1 MTQEFHLSVTQ
12 VGNDEYLVRTEKVAP
27 GVPLAEEQ
35 VVWPV
40 DQWLDRVRE
49 ASAHP
54 LVGWQAQTGS
64 WISSSSEKHR
74 QGPAAG
80 GGFFDDEQEW
90 LKNFQPEEEDEGD
103 MEPDDE
109 VEEVAEDAS
118 EGLVALGRQL
128 YDALFQGT
136 IRDSWLT
143 AQGIAQHRRELLR
156 LRLGLKSD
164 RLSRLPWET
173 LRGSDRTLATGT
185 DITFCRYQPNASH
198 PQIFST
204 PTSATLRVL
213 MVLSAPSDRENL
225 KLKEECEQLR
235 AELQPQGES
244 GSAPGS
250 KSRIQLTI
258 LEQPNRQQLTQALEQ
273 GQYQVLHYAGHGG
286 VGPRGGYLYLVSGE
300 TGLTETLRGD
310 DLAGLL
316 ANNGIQLAVF
326 NSCRGAYTPTVEEL
340 AGKDPVRSLAES
352 LVVYGMQAVLAM
364 AERIPDEVALTLSRL
379 FYRNLAQ
386 GYPIDLS
393 LNRARQ
399 GLISAYGS
407 HQIYWAL
414 PTLHLHPEFD
424 GYLSWTRERQEW
436 HQAET
441 EAPAASAA
449 TTWQEEEPSTEME
462 EVEWGGLLEDQFPE
476 EPDYAD
482 DAAVVADLL
491 KQLTEEPSPSPD
503 ESEMTTDA
511 GDESHSLKFA
521 ASEPLPQQTGTPAV
535 GENRQPQ
542 LPQETGNLARRSPTT
557 EQLATP
563 KPSPTP
569 NSSRRRWWYGG
580 AVGGALAVALAG
592 GWIWH
597 NAPSPNGG
605 NRLTNPSPPVVSQS
619 PVPEE
624 LAQGSTSEVV
634 AAAIEDFS
642 QNRLEAGAQA
652 VVALLDR
659 GALQQAKAALSAASN
674 QQQQEPLLL
683 FLRGRLAWQFAQ
695 ADNPDYSADD
705 ARRYWEA
712 ATNQQSNVPEYQN
725 ALGFAYYA
733 NGNYEQAANAWVK
746 TLKLLEERPQEP
758 AALTAYAGSALVL
771 LKTADEQPP
780 AQRQSKLERA
790 VQLRQTVIQQ
800 EPLAFT
806 PNALAD
812 EWMWNEAAVADW
824 QALLQVSAP

>member
-40 DQWLDRVRE
+40 DQWIDRVRE

-54 LVGWQAQTGS
+54 LAQWQAQTGG
-64 WISSSSEKHR
+64 WGVDPGKQHR
-74 QGPAAG
+74 QGTG
-80 GGFFDDEQEW
+80 SGDFFNGEQQW
-90 LKNFQPEEEDEGD
+90 LANFQPEEEE
-103 MEPDDE
+103 DDE
-109 VEEVAEDAS
+109 LDLGEVGEDAD

-143 AQGIAQHRRELLR
+143 AQGIAQHQRELLR
-156 LRLGLKSD
+156 LRLGLKGD

-173 LRGSDRTLATGT
+173 IRGGDRTLATGT
-185 DITFCRYQPNASH
+185 EITFCRYQPNTSH
-198 PQIFST
+198 LQFFAT
-204 PTSATLRVL
+204 PSSATLRVL

-225 KLKEECEQLR
+225 KLKEECQQLQ
-235 AELQPQGES
+235 AELQPNGPS
-244 GSAPGS
+244 STSPTS
-250 KSRIQLTI
+250 KPHIELTI

-286 VGPRGGYLYLVSGE
+286 VGPRGGYLYLVSGQ

-316 ANNGIQLAVF
+316 VNNGIQLAVF
-326 NSCRGAYTPTVEEL
+326 NSCRGAYTPTAEEL

-352 LVVYGMQAVLAM
+352 LIAYGMQAVLAM

-379 FYRNLAQ
+379 FYRNLSQ

-424 GYLSWTRERQEW
+424 GYLSWTQERQEW
-436 HQAET
+436 GT
-441 EAPAASAA
+441 AAIADLS
-449 TTWQEEEPSTEME
+449 EEEPPWQQE
-462 EVEWGGLLEDQFPE
+462 EPPEEIEWEGLLEDQFPE
-476 EPDYAD
+476 DPDYAD
-482 DAAVVADLL
+482 DSAVVADLL
-491 KQLTEEPSPSPD
+491 RQLADEQQTSSTSGEETTETRWDSQQGGALSTNSTDQLTP
-503 ESEMTTDA
+503 
-511 GDESHSLKFA
+511 
-521 ASEPLPQQTGTPAV
+521 QTGN
-535 GENRQPQ
+535 GETEGVRQQ
-542 LPQETGNLARRSPTT
+542 LSQPEKGDLAKHQPSAGSVAERSIT
-557 EQLATP
+557 AD
-563 KPSPTP
+563 
-569 NSSRRRWWYGG
+569 SSQSHRSRRRRWWYGS

-592 GWIWH
+592 GWVWQ
-597 NAPSPNGG
+597 NMQNFNGG
-605 NRLTNPSPPVVSQS
+605 PNIGDPPSSVVTES
-619 PVPEE
+619 PLPEE
-624 LAQGSTSEVV
+624 LSQRSTSEVV
-634 AAAIEDFS
+634 AGAIEKFG
-642 QNRLEAGAQA
+642 QNQLESGAQA
-652 VVALLDR
+652 VVALLAR

-674 QQQQEPLLL
+674 QQQQQPLLL

-695 ADNPDYSADD
+695 TDNPDYSADD

-712 ATNQQSNVPEYQN
+712 ATNQQPNVPEYQN

-733 NGNYEQAANAWVK
+733 NGNYDRAANAWVK
-746 TLKLLEERPQEP
+746 TLKLLENQSQDP

-771 LKTADEQPP
+771 VKTASDQPP
-780 AQRQSKLERA
+780 DAQKSKIERA
-790 VQLRQTVIQQ
+790 IQIRQTVVQQ
-800 EPLAFT
+800 APLEFT

-812 EWMWNEAAVADW
+812 EWMWTQSAVKDW
-824 QALLQVSAP
+824 QQLMQMSNE